1 VDTNALVTVGLLPH
15 SVPRQAFDRVLGHGK
30 VLISSATVVELNDVI
45 RRPPFVRRGFH
56 MDIDINTQ
64 HEHGMH
70 AAKDASAACKKP
82 GETPTVAEI
91 AAQRQKNEAAR
102 RLLQEWLAD
111 ESGYDEEVWPKVKQ
125 LIEDN
130 RLSPR
135 RRFCD

>member
-1 VDTNALVTVGLLPH
+1 MD
-15 SVPRQAFDRVLGHGK
+15 SDIQAQREHTLHATKD
-30 VLISSATVVELNDVI
+30 SSA
-45 RRPPFVRRGFH
+45 
-56 MDIDINTQ
+56 
-64 HEHGMH
+64 
-70 AAKDASAACKKP
+70 ASKKQ